1 MAYMTIN
8 CDYCGGAWE
17 VYRRDRD
24 NMKARRCPH
33 CAAQITAETWK
44 DKVLPSFDGMRELEE
59 RLSADHELNHF
70 PQFEISFHTDI
81 WFRKKGDNG

>member
-8 CDYCGGAWE
+8 CAYCGRTWE

-33 CAAQITAETWK
+33 CAAQIAPDTWQK
-44 DKVLPSFDGMRELEE
+44 KCMLIFDRMKELEE
-59 RLSADHELNHF
+59 QLSADHELDHM
-70 PQFEISFHTDI
+70 PAFEVNYHTNI
-81 WFRKKGDNG
+81 WFTKGGGGG